1 MRGIIKIIIAAGLTA
16 ASIITAAAENGVNG
30 SSGFKMIYSEDEDV
44 SQKYYKPFAVIGW
57 SGEAFDISASYYRWI
72 SYSISDEL
80 FNTREIGI
88 NQPGADITIFAGNVL
103 SISGG
108 YSYLNGNS
116 SYTAHKVTGEIVL
129 DFEGIDISADSSMK
143 NTEYDFN
150 GTIKNSAFTAGGEIS
165 FDITDSF
172 SWDIGYQHEYTDYK
186 TYGYIYTK
194 NSGRI
199 GILGAPAENFFCI
212 GGITGSSDSDGV
224 RSAAFDAGITLK
236 LFRHLKLSGAYM
248 FTAEFINLDELSS
261 SSGRRKSSTTSV
273 SSSTETRIL
282 HTGNIAVS
290 LYF

>member
-1 MRGIIKIIIAAGLTA
+1 MRGIIKTIITAGLA
-16 ASIITAAAENGVNG
+16 AVSIITAYAENGVNG
-30 SSGFKMIYSEDEDV
+30 SSGIKMIYSEDEEV

-57 SGEAFDISASYYRWI
+57 SDEMFDISASYYRWV

-80 FNTREIGI
+80 FNTREIEI
-88 NQPGADITIFAGNVL
+88 NQPGADITISAGNVL

-108 YSYLNGNS
+108 YSYMSGSS
-116 SYTAHKVTGEIVL
+116 SYTARKVTGEIIL
-129 DFEGIDISADSSMK
+129 DFAGIDISADSSIK

-150 GTIKNSAFTAGGEIS
+150 GTIKNSAITAGGEIS

-172 SWDIGYQHEYTDYK
+172 SWDIGYQREYTDYK

-199 GILGAPAENFFCI
+199 GILAAPAENFFCI
-212 GGITGSSDSDGV
+212 SGITGSSDSDGV
-224 RSAAFDAGITLK
+224 RSAAFDAGVTLK
-236 LFRHLKLSGAYM
+236 LFKHLKLSGAYM
-248 FTAEFINLDELSS
+248 FTAEFIDLDELSS
-261 SSGRRKSSTTSV
+261 TSGRRKSTTASSGST
-273 SSSTETRIL
+273 TETRII